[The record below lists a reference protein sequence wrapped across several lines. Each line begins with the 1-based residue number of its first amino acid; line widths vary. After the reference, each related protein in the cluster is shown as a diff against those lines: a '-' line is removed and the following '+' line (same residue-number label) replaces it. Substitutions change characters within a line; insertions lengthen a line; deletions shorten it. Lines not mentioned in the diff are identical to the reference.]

1 MNENTE
7 AGHNGRCPVRLKV
20 VACIT
25 LKYNNKLEA
34 YRSGHNGTDSKSVV
48 LFWGTVGSNPTAS
61 AKPCQKVGF
70 IFLRWYLVL
79 CTCHFVART
88 HLSVAGVSL
97 LHASI
102 HAPLLRYFVHYES
115 HRFRQTLPK
124 GGVYFFVVV
133 VNNILKFWWD
143 MVKWWYGHECQYC

>member
-1 MNENTE
+1 MGKVAFNIVIENTE

-20 VACIT
+20 VACTT

-70 IFLRWYLVL
+70 IFFAVVFGAMHLPLCGTNPLVRGWRFAFA
-79 CTCHFVART
+79 CKHTRST
-88 HLSVAGVSL
+88 
-97 LHASI
+97 I
-102 HAPLLRYFVHYES
+102 TLLRS
-115 HRFRQTLPK
+115 LRIPPLPLNPAK
-124 GGVYFFVVV
+124 RWGLFFCRCR
-133 VNNILKFWWD
+133 
-143 MVKWWYGHECQYC
+143 E